1 MAVNVE
7 KMRLHRVKEKT
18 DFVAVRFGNV
28 LGSNGSVIP
37 LFKKQIENGGPVTVT
52 HPDMIRY
59 FMTIP
64 EAISLVLQAGTYAKG
79 GEIFVLDM
87 GEPMKIDTIGKKP
100 YQIVGYKPD
109 EDIRVVYSGLRPG
122 EKLFEE
128 KLMAEEG
135 LERTENE
142 LIHIGKPI
150 PFDTKEF
157 FGQLEELAMAS
168 YENSEEI
175 VEMVEGVVTT
185 FHPVGANTTGKENQ
199 RQ

>member
-1 MAVNVE
+1 
-7 KMRLHRVKEKT
+7 
-18 DFVAVRFGNV
+18 
-28 LGSNGSVIP
+28 
-37 LFKKQIENGGPVTVT
+37 
-52 HPDMIRY
+52 
-59 FMTIP
+59 MTL
-64 EAISLVLQAGTYAKG
+64 A
-79 GEIFVLDM
+79 
-87 GEPMKIDTIGKKP
+87 
-100 YQIVGYKPD
+100 
-109 EDIRVVYSGLRPG
+109 GLRPG

-157 FGQLEELAMAS
+157 LGQLEKLAMAS

-185 FHPVGANTTGKENQ
+185 FKPVGANPTGKENQ
-199 RQ
+199 R